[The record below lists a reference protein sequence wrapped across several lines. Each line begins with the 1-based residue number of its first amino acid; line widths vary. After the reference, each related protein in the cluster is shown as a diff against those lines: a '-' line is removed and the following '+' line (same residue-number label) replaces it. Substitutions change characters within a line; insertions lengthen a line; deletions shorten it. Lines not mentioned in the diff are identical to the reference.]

1 MTSHDNNAHDDAEF
15 DLFLKRESKLAQ
27 LLQSLEQPVP
37 SAMLDAAILAKAE
50 SELARSSR
58 LSRGA
63 SNDPVV
69 PGASHVPPSFL
80 GRWRMPMGLAA
91 SVVVGVIAVLL
102 WQGQAGKEMPVQL
115 AQAPQ
120 AQEPQMREPQ
130 AQAPLI
136 EQAPV
141 AKPAPNARADAD
153 RPAAADTAP
162 RAATKQSRAEP
173 SPVPPVVIAQA
184 NIPDE
189 EERILRSPAPEP
201 TAPAAAS
208 APAQVA
214 AAAPP
219 AAAAAPPAPAAA
231 PPAAA
236 SPPQRTDQAE
246 AGAKHP
252 PKPWLAL
259 IEELLKADLRR
270 DAQEE
275 WKQFQKSYPRYPV
288 PEKLKKELDRQEN
301 K

>member
-1 MTSHDNNAHDDAEF
+1 MTEHDNNPHDDAEF
-15 DLFLKRESKLAQ
+15 DLFLRRESKLAQ
-27 LLQSLEQPVP
+27 RLQSLEQPVP
-37 SAMLDAAILAKAE
+37 SATLDAAILAKAE
-50 SELARSSR
+50 SELAKSSR

-69 PGASHVPPSFL
+69 PGASHVRPTFL
-80 GRWRMPMGLAA
+80 GRWRMPIGLAA
-91 SVVVGVIAVLL
+91 SVVVGVIAALL
-102 WQGQAGKEMPVQL
+102 WQGQAGNEMPVQI

-120 AQEPQMREPQ
+120 AQE
-130 AQAPLI
+130 QAPQTKAQESQTQDSFI

-141 AKPAPNARADAD
+141 AKPAPNARTDAD
-153 RPAAADTAP
+153 LPAAAETAP
-162 RAATKQSRAEP
+162 RAAKKPNRTEP
-173 SPVPPVVIAQA
+173 SLAPPVVIARA

-189 EERILRSPAPEP
+189 EERILRSPAPEA
-201 TAPAAAS
+201 TEPAAAS
-208 APAQVA
+208 APAPVV

-219 AAAAAPPAPAAA
+219 AVAAA

-288 PEKLKKELDRQEN
+288 PEKLKKELDRQVN